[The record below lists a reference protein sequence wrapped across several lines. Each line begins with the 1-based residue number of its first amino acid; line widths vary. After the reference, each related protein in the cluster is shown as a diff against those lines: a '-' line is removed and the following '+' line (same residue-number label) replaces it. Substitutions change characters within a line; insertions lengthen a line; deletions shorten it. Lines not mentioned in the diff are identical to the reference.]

1 MIPDKK
7 KITLGDNVARI
18 EALLT
23 EVVLRPR
30 RDFIRWAQ
38 LTKQT
43 PNMKIG
49 YPGQHLASLISGM
62 EGERTGA
69 RGHDLCDGSEV
80 KSCSRVDQLDTCQ
93 RCEAAV
99 ARIEAS
105 CPECGSG
112 DVKRNNDSKWLI
124 SVRSQEELDYLL
136 GEVPRVLLIIT
147 DYLDFESMDWS
158 KLRIQAFE
166 IWPASPR
173 HRHFRTLME
182 NYRNKIFLPHVAK
195 NPGKSPAPKNF
206 WPYSFQF
213 FMCNPVRTFF
223 ASVSNANVDPAIT
236 IHEYVAPDADR
247 GKLLP
252 VPMPWDVLNKD
263 EQGAMT
269 RLLGSR
275 IAQVKVSGLSESDR
289 SNLELRDT
297 DRAVA
302 HEKKYKR
309 GG

>member
-1 MIPDKK
+1 
-7 KITLGDNVARI
+7 
-18 EALLT
+18 
-23 EVVLRPR
+23 
-30 RDFIRWAQ
+30 
-38 LTKQT
+38 
-43 PNMKIG
+43 
-49 YPGQHLASLISGM
+49 
-62 EGERTGA
+62 
-69 RGHDLCDGSEV
+69 
-80 KSCSRVDQLDTCQ
+80 
-93 RCEAAV
+93 
-99 ARIEAS
+99 
-105 CPECGSG
+105 
-112 DVKRNNDSKWLI
+112 
-124 SVRSQEELDYLL
+124 
-136 GEVPRVLLIIT
+136 
-147 DYLDFESMDWS
+147 
-158 KLRIQAFE
+158 
-166 IWPASPR
+166 
-173 HRHFRTLME
+173 
-182 NYRNKIFLPHVAK
+182 
-195 NPGKSPAPKNF
+195 
-206 WPYSFQF
+206 
-213 FMCNPVRTFF
+213 MCNPVRTFF